1 MYNKSITTILV
12 SFVMLFHYNAS
23 VAGNKDRTGQ
33 AGAEELTINPWARS
47 SGYGSAAAATVRGIE
62 SQGINVAGLAFTQK
76 TEIVLART
84 AWLVGSGSNI
94 NAFGLAQKVSS
105 SGVLG
110 LGFVSMGFGDIT
122 RTNVDNPEG
131 GLGTFS
137 PRLLNINLS
146 YAKEFSNSIYGG
158 VNLKVINH
166 SISNVS
172 STGVA
177 IDAGVQ
183 YVTGR
188 RKELKFGI
196 SLRNIGTPM
205 SFRGDGLSIR
215 GTLPIGTSL
224 TVEQRSSKYELP
236 SQLNIGA
243 GYDIYFNKEN
253 TDHRIT
259 AMANFQSNSFYRDL
273 YQIGG
278 EYAFKNM
285 FMARIGYNF
294 ENSLFDSANRTNS
307 LTGFCAGA
315 TVEVPLS
322 KKGSVFGVDYSYR
335 TSNPFAGCHA
345 LGIRVSL

>member
-1 MYNKSITTILV
+1 
-12 SFVMLFHYNAS
+12 
-23 VAGNKDRTGQ
+23 
-33 AGAEELTINPWARS
+33 
-47 SGYGSAAAATVRGIE
+47 
-62 SQGINVAGLAFTQK
+62 
-76 TEIVLART
+76 
-84 AWLVGSGSNI
+84 
-94 NAFGLAQKVSS
+94 
-105 SGVLG
+105 